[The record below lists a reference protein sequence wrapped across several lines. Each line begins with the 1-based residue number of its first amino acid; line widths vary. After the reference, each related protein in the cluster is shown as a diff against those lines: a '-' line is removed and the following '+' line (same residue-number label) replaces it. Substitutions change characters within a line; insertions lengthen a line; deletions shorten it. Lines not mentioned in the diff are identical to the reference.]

1 MGLKQDI
8 VISNQFGSKSPG
20 RYIMRYTSRTDA
32 NESLDINE
40 YITKYTT
47 RYSAVEQL
55 KYNAPT
61 EIDRILYRYKFKRYN
76 PRWNRLYYDKTPI
89 KNKPST

>member
-32 NESLDINE
+32 N
-40 YITKYTT
+40 
-47 RYSAVEQL
+47 
-55 KYNAPT
+55 
-61 EIDRILYRYKFKRYN
+61 
-76 PRWNRLYYDKTPI
+76 DKACACSF
-89 KNKPST
+89 NND

>member
-55 KYNAPT
+55 KYMRPLKMKLCREMN
-61 EIDRILYRYKFKRYN
+61 RYLVRMVFYLVTRG
-76 PRWNRLYYDKTPI
+76 
-89 KNKPST
+89 